1 MTNSDE
7 RFPINSNFADVS
19 VLVHAVDAQTAW
31 DERIHGVAPIVA
43 LDVATLADAQALVNE
58 LGTSCFFYKVGLEL
72 FAAEGPHVVRWLRE
86 QNKNVFVDL
95 KLHDIPNTVR
105 GAARAVA
112 ALGAT
117 LLTVH
122 ASGGDAMIRAA
133 VEGAAEGS
141 AAGHPCA
148 VLAVT
153 VLTSLDAHA
162 VNQSWGRTDVSVGQ
176 EVVRLAALALGAGA
190 RGVVCSG
197 PELGALKAAFGD
209 DIFTLVPGIR
219 LAGGDAHDQSRV
231 ITPAAAIKAGADWIV
246 LGRAVTSAPDRLKA
260 MQAVWAE
267 LRSD

>member
-1 MTNSDE
+1 MTDSDE
-7 RFPINSNFADVS
+7 HDRLTPDIAGRP
-19 VLVHAVDAQTAW
+19 VLVRAADAQPEW
-31 DERIHGVAPIVA
+31 DKRIHSVAPIVA
-43 LDVATLADAQALVNE
+43 LDVAPLSEAGLLVNE
-58 LGTSCFFYKVGLEL
+58 LGASCWFYKVGLEL
-72 FAAEGPHVVRWLRE
+72 FSAEGPAVVRWLRE

-105 GAARAVA
+105 SAARTIAS
-112 ALGAT
+112 LGAT

-133 VEGAAEGS
+133 VEGAQEGS

-162 VNQSWGRTDVSVGQ
+162 VNESWGRADVSVER
-176 EVVRLAALALGAGA
+176 EVVRLAAQALGAGA

-197 PELGALKAAFGD
+197 EELEALKAAFGN

-219 LAGGDAHDQSRV
+219 LPGGEAHDQKRV
-231 ITPAAAIKAGADWIV
+231 ITPRAAKKAGADWLV
-246 LGRAVTSAPDRLKA
+246 LGRAVTAASNRLEA
-260 MQAVWAE
+260 MNAVWSE
-267 LRSD
+267 LHDA